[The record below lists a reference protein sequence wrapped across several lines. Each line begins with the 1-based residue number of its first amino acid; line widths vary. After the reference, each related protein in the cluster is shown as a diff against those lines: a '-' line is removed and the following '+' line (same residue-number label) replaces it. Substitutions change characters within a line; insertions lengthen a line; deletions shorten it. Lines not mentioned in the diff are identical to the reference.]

1 MQLNQVSDWIF
12 FSNPV
17 CENITPLK
25 STSDA
30 AKMIIDNEIEILFQK
45 GVIVPSDFVSGD
57 FVSPIFTRPKA
68 DRSYRVTLNLKKLNE
83 SVRYKHCKLES
94 LNDFLNMIVPGA

>member
-1 MQLNQVSDWIF
+1 M
-12 FSNPV
+12 

-25 STSDA
+25 SMSNA
-30 AKMIIDNEIEILFQK
+30 AKMIIDNEIEILFKK